1 MPLMECPDCSN
12 SISTEAYVCPKCGH
26 PTGKRPTLRW
36 KKVVILWAI
45 LIVAFFVMWQF
56 LNNGGPAR

>member
-12 SISTEAYVCPKCGH
+12 SISTEAYVCPKCGR
-26 PTGKRPTLRW
+26 PTGKRPTLKW
-36 KKVVILWAI
+36 KKVVILWAV
-45 LIVAFFVMWQF
+45 LVVAFLVIWQV